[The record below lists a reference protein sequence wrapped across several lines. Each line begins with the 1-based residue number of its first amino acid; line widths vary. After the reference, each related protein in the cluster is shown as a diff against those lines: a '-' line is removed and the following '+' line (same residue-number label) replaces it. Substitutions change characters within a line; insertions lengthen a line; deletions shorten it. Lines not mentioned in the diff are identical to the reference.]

1 MLDLLKVDF
10 KRVLKD
16 KLVLVVC
23 IIAGVFAIITP
34 FLYLVIFAGVGM
46 EDMEDMALLGLGVNG
61 KAQFFDFF
69 SLGNNLGLIAPVL
82 LAIAI
87 CKDFSQGTVR
97 NKIISGKSR
106 TSVFFSMLTVCFT
119 VMFAIMLLGALL
131 TLGISLIFFPFQNTD
146 FVASDVGYF
155 LLSILFEAILYA
167 FVAAF
172 LCFLC
177 ASMKN
182 VGLVIVGYIAFVM
195 AMTFVTSLL
204 QIGEMMIDAKVFD
217 TPEAVRKVI
226 GFLQD
231 VNVFNFA
238 SVIGKGVT
246 YSTGEILCCILSPL
260 IGAVGFTA
268 WGVAAF
274 NRRDLK

>member
-1 MLDLLKVDF
+1 
-10 KRVLKD
+10 
-16 KLVLVVC
+16 
-23 IIAGVFAIITP
+23 
-34 FLYLVIFAGVGM
+34 
-46 EDMEDMALLGLGVNG
+46 
-61 KAQFFDFF
+61 
-69 SLGNNLGLIAPVL
+69 
-82 LAIAI
+82 
-87 CKDFSQGTVR
+87 
-97 NKIISGKSR
+97 
-106 TSVFFSMLTVCFT
+106 MLTVCFT
-119 VMFAIMLLGALL
+119 VMFAIMLLGAFL
-131 TLGISLIFFPFQNTD
+131 TLAVSLIFFPFQDTD

-155 LLSILFEAILYA
+155 LLSLLFEAILYA

-182 VGLVIVGYIAFVM
+182 VGLVIVGYIALVM

-204 QIGEMMIDAKVFD
+204 QIGEMMIDTKVFD
-217 TPEAVRKVI
+217 TPEVVRKVI